1 MVRLEASV
9 IQPAPVAPQLEPMA
23 RGAVV
28 RVHRD
33 VRAAAH
39 RPVPGGVRGDSPRMM
54 VPLGT
59 FPLEHDVLSG
69 KSNGELF
76 QPQFPRRATIAFSQ
90 TMRAMRCSRA
100 ENSFRRRGAFS

>member
-1 MVRLEASV
+1 
-9 IQPAPVAPQLEPMA
+9 MA

-76 QPQFPRRATIAFSQ
+76 PTAIFGAGYGCFFT
-90 TMRAMRCSRA
+90 
-100 ENSFRRRGAFS
+100 NSASDAV